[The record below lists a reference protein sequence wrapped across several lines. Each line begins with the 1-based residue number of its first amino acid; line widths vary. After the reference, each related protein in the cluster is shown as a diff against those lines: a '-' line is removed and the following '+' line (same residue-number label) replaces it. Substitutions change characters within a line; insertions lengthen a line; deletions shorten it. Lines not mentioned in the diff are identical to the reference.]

1 MYFLL
6 EKVDFHC
13 YVSLPEG
20 KLQAFC
26 MIITV
31 LELQC
36 IFEYTCLIFPLASS
50 FLFIESTAVGLGS
63 FGRFQISGVFMMEP
77 SNIIKLSPEVQYR

>member
-1 MYFLL
+1 MHFLL
-6 EKVDFHC
+6 EKLDFHC
-13 YVSLPEG
+13 YVGIPEG

-36 IFEYTCLIFPLASS
+36 IFEYSCLIFPLALS

-63 FGRFQISGVFMMEP
+63 FGMLWTFSDFRSFHDGT
-77 SNIIKLSPEVQYR
+77 IKHYQVIT